1 MKTLVLFLSLTIAIA
16 VFPARAA
23 STNVLTF
30 ARTITMPNVIGR
42 VDHIGADPER
52 QRLFVAATDNDTVE
66 VLDLR
71 TGKALESITGCVK
84 PRGVLYV
91 PKPNL
96 LYVAGS
102 GEGQLKIYDCGS
114 FRAIKTIGSLPDA
127 DDICLDAPSSRVYV
141 GYGAGALGVVNAMTG
156 VQTYSIRLAS
166 HPESFQIERVG
177 GRIFVNVPGA
187 GQIAVVDRL
196 SRSVSETWSIKK
208 YEGNFPMALHEA
220 DHRLFIGYRKPA
232 RLVVLDTTAGK
243 AVADLEI
250 SGDADDLFYDSKR
263 KRIYVSCGEG
273 FVNVI
278 GLADANGYTMLE
290 KLPTAPGARTSLLVP
305 ELDLLV
311 LAVPK
316 RDRQPAEVRVYQLPP

>member
-1 MKTLVLFLSLTIAIA
+1 MKTLLLFLSLTSAIA

-96 LYVAGS
+96 LYVAGA

-114 FRAIKTIGSLPDA
+114 FRAIKTLGSLPDA